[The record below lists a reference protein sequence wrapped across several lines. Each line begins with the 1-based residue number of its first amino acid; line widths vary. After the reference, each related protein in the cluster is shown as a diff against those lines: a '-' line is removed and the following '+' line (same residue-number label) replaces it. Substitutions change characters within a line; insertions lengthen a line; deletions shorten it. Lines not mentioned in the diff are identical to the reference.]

1 MQVKKMSK
9 EEINELKRILEKNY
23 GAYVDFSGYDCFM
36 NKRKEIFIAL
46 KNLDDKLVESSSY
59 LGMYFG
65 KLKRNEKIQLSVE
78 GSQFI
83 GKCATKNVAILDEE
97 NIHRFM
103 EGLECKWKEL
113 INCEKNNF
121 VLIKNGNDFFGC
133 GILRE
138 DKIESLV
145 PKARRIM
152 KTMKKI

>member
-23 GAYVDFSGYDCFM
+23 GASVDFSGYDCFM

-46 KNLDDKLVESSSY
+46 KNLDDKLVENSSY
-59 LGMYFG
+59 LGIYFG

-78 GSQFI
+78 GSQII